1 MYFSG
6 SSSKVMISHI
16 NISSISK
23 VVSIKHSNNSHLPA
37 NLLTSITHSRN
48 TDSKINIPRHLNT
61 DINNSSTLTSKTNS
75 QCSTSIIDLIN
86 TGEDSSSLSSLVV
99 IGKILMTLIAI
110 FLPINNRSIMT
121 TSISSVMELAGSS
134 LILNTKSDHKGLK
147 VAAHFLLKSMTNS
160 LVAHERAVLSSLTL
174 NNSFDCRAHKSVLS
188 SLYLDNK
195 GMEITQTM
203 WKLLCIEV
211 Y

>member
-23 VVSIKHSNNSHLPA
+23 VVSIKHSNNSHLPT
-37 NLLTSITHSRN
+37 NLLTSISHSHN
-48 TDSKINIPRHLNT
+48 TDSKINIPWHLNMA
-61 DINNSSTLTSKTNS
+61 INNSSTLTSKTNS

-121 TSISSVMELAGSS
+121 TSISSVMEAADSS
-134 LILNTKSDHKGLK
+134 LILNTKSDHKGLRV
-147 VAAHFLLKSMTNS
+147 VANFLLKSMTSS
-160 LVAHERAVLSSLTL
+160 LVAHERAVLSSLIL
-174 NNSFDCRAHKSVLS
+174 NNSFARRAHKSVLC
-188 SLYLDNK
+188 SLCLDNK
-195 GMEITQTM
+195 GTEIT
-203 WKLLCIEV
+203 
-211 Y
+211 

>member
-23 VVSIKHSNNSHLPA
+23 VVSIQDSNNSHLPT
-37 NLLTSITHSRN
+37 NLLTSISHSHN

-61 DINNSSTLTSKTNS
+61 AINNSSTLTSKTNS

-99 IGKILMTLIAI
+99 IGESLMTLIAI
-110 FLPINNRSIMT
+110 FLLINSKGIMT
-121 TSISSVMELAGSS
+121 TSIISVMEVADSS

-160 LVAHERAVLSSLTL
+160 LAAHGWAVLSSLIL
-174 NNSFDCRAHKSVLS
+174 NNSFDRRAHKSVLS
-188 SLYLDNK
+188 SLCLDNK
-195 GMEITQTM
+195 GMEIT
-203 WKLLCIEV
+203 
-211 Y
+211 